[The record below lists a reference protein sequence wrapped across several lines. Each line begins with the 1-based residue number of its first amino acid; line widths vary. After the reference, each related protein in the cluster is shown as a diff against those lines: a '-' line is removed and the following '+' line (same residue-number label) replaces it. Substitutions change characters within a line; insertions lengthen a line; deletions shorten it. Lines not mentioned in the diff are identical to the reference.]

1 MNTEAHNGQ
10 VHNGVQLVD
19 GYRISSV
26 AHKQEDPHKKDN
38 RACYRGKKEPESLS
52 KGERGNERE
61 SRINGEITDRRVATH
76 SKREFVLL
84 FFTSSLV

>member
-19 GYRISSV
+19 SYRISSV

-38 RACYRGKKEPESLS
+38 RACYRGKKEPRVS

-61 SRINGEITDRRVATH
+61 SRINGEITDRRDATH
-76 SKREFVLL
+76 SKREFALL
-84 FFTSSLV
+84 FFTTYLV